1 MHASHSSSPVQI
13 KRARIEIIPLIDIMF
28 FLLAAFMLVSL
39 TMINMKGID
48 VNLPTAT
55 SAQPN
60 EKPDFTM
67 VSIDA
72 LMDIYFDKDK
82 VSREDVLPKFQ
93 ALYNT
98 NHNARVFI
106 RADKDAT
113 YETVVYVLDKA
124 RTAGIQKV
132 GLEIKAYES
141 GAGSGA
147 KVSGSQTGPA
157 TPTKAPLTPA
167 GPTSS
172 GH

>member
-1 MHASHSSSPVQI
+1 MHSSGHRSSPVPI

-28 FLLAAFMLVSL
+28 FLLASFMLVSL

-60 EKPDFTM
+60 GKPDFTM

-72 LMDIYFDKDK
+72 LMDIYFEKERISK
-82 VSREDVLPKFQ
+82 EEVLPRFQ
-93 ALYNT
+93 ALYEK
-98 NHNARVFI
+98 NHDVRIFI
-106 RADKDAT
+106 RADKNAT

-141 GAGSGA
+141 A
-147 KVSGSQTGPA
+147 TGPTNGPGA
-157 TPTKAPLTPA
+157 QSVPEALDASAPSPA
-167 GPTSS
+167 PVS
-172 GH
+172 H

>member
-1 MHASHSSSPVQI
+1 MHGRHSSSPVPI

-55 SAQPN
+55 SAQAN
-60 EKPDFTM
+60 NLPDFTI

-72 LMDIYFDKDK
+72 LMDIYFEKEK
-82 VSREDVLPKFQ
+82 VAKEDVLPRLQK
-93 ALYNT
+93 LYDA
-98 NHNARVFI
+98 NHNVRIFV

-113 YETVVYVLDKA
+113 YENVVFVLDKA

-132 GLEIKAYES
+132 GLEIKAYDS
-141 GAGSGA
+141 S
-147 KVSGSQTGPA
+147 SGSVPTPSPA
-157 TPTKAPLTPA
+157 EPA
-167 GPTSS
+167 VSPSPAS
-172 GH
+172 H